1 MIKSTAQ
8 FYAIIAFY
16 IVLILVILIYICIFC
31 KFWSQQKRF
40 RKIKRLHS
48 REENSISFF
57 RKVCLFRR
65 LVTESQLAINDNN
78 NMQILKI
85 SYQNCEDF
93 RVSLRDRK
101 RHSSSVL
108 RNIKTLTSYT
118 RAAKYIL
125 ILVLVLLI
133 SWTPWFSYILSKT
146 ILDQTENSSYSESMN
161 HTLILNCV
169 NSVMQERPC
178 FLEIEAENL
187 QDVERN
193 VKKIIDLDQDNSIT
207 IVLGVFLSTM
217 NSLANPVLYA
227 IWYPEFRQEFSKLFR
242 FQSMIRCIAMSA

>member
-1 MIKSTAQ
+1 M
-8 FYAIIAFY
+8 
-16 IVLILVILIYICIFC
+16 
-31 KFWSQQKRF
+31 
-40 RKIKRLHS
+40 
-48 REENSISFF
+48 
-57 RKVCLFRR
+57 
-65 LVTESQLAINDNN
+65 
-78 NMQILKI
+78 
-85 SYQNCEDF
+85 
-93 RVSLRDRK
+93 
-101 RHSSSVL
+101 
-108 RNIKTLTSYT
+108 
-118 RAAKYIL
+118 
-125 ILVLVLLI
+125 LVLLI